1 MENLLPAVKSISD
14 LINDFESGKI
24 AVPEIQQ
31 QRLRGH
37 PLARLRRFAA
47 EQQEVTWR
55 RGPVWS
61 KRGKTQWVEET
72 EPSLVL
78 YARPLAW
85 FRRNA
90 PTSVVTC
97 VAATWSRLGECNERT
112 FAPAASQ

>member
-37 PLARLRRFAA
+37 PLARLRRCAA

-55 RGPVWS
+55 RVRFGVKGARRSGSRKPSRHWCFVPVH
-61 KRGKTQWVEET
+61 
-72 EPSLVL
+72 
-78 YARPLAW
+78 
-85 FRRNA
+85 
-90 PTSVVTC
+90 
-97 VAATWSRLGECNERT
+97 
-112 FAPAASQ
+112 

>member
-1 MENLLPAVKSISD
+1 MGGV
-14 LINDFESGKI
+14 
-24 AVPEIQQ
+24 
-31 QRLRGH
+31 
-37 PLARLRRFAA
+37 
-47 EQQEVTWR
+47 
-55 RGPVWS
+55 VWS
-61 KRGKTQWVEET
+61 KRGETQWVEET

-97 VAATWSRLGECNERT
+97 VAAAWSRLGECNERT